1 MAVFPAALTHEIAL
15 VRSSGMLTLISVRAR
30 FVGSGGAWM
39 PPW

>member
-1 MAVFPAALTHEIAL
+1 
-15 VRSSGMLTLISVRAR
+15 VRASGALILVNARVR